1 MARCFL
7 TLRGNEYQRSQGVT
21 FEFHSLFPK
30 TGSVGCEHRFSGN
43 LGPGS
48 LLILPPSL
56 CLPLPLPV
64 LRRGFLSLLQCKHS
78 SGREQSDFPER
89 LHSFPSSSPV
99 RGVKRSP
106 CRRPPHSGCVRASG
120 QIKLR
125 ATPCLKRLDMPSATS
140 SLISVGSYHP
150 GRFSFRSL
158 QPTHLH
164 EPPAE
169 VWGDTVHA
177 DAVSPLHDELSRLAA
192 TAVFRPRWKCSG
204 FGSARCALSSPEP
217 GQCVSA

>member
-1 MARCFL
+1 MNSTR
-7 TLRGNEYQRSQGVT
+7 
-21 FEFHSLFPK
+21 LFPK

-43 LGPGS
+43 SGPGS
-48 LLILPPSL
+48 LLTLPPSL

-204 FGSARCALSSPEP
+204 CGSVPCALSSPEP